1 MSFIAIVIIVLVL
14 VAVGGISYGLMRLKS
29 FTSDAAFVVSALK
42 DGLED
47 QAAELEHTPKSVNGM
62 TSLCLPRITKDFPAF
77 NWYEF
82 RQKAENMLKSAL
94 RAISNG
100 DISLLID
107 ASADLRNQVGLE
119 IAANRDNGI
128 REVYQNIDVHQ
139 TEIATYRKQ
148 GGTCVI
154 ALQTSIGYIHYVE
167 DHGEVTQGSKT
178 VMEQTRYN
186 IELQYIQDTSQIA
199 EGETALGTTC
209 PNCGAPITSVGQ
221 KTCEYCGL
229 AVTEININTWALNR
243 YSEI

>member
-14 VAVGGISYGLMRLKS
+14 VAIGGISYGLIRLKS

-62 TSLCLPRITKDFPAF
+62 TSLCLPRITADFPAF

-94 RAISNG
+94 RAISSG
-100 DISLLID
+100 DISLLTD

-119 IAANRDNGI
+119 IAANRDHGI

-178 VMEQTRYN
+178 VMKQTRYH

-243 YSEI
+243 YSEL